1 MRLAAIILCM
11 VAFTHYGYD
20 HLAALYPEPARVTG
34 ALFYVLRGL
43 EGVALFLVVGLL
55 SRSWWVVAA
64 CLWGAVEEGQTAVC
78 RLAAGIDVKPS
89 VPLFSGLCGQD
100 AYWLGI
106 VVAAVIAIAM
116 LDKFT
121 GGKT

>member
-1 MRLAAIILCM
+1 MRLAVLILCM

-20 HLAALYPEPARVTG
+20 HVAAAYPEPARVTG
-34 ALFYVLRGL
+34 AIFYVLRGL

-78 RLAAGIDVKPS
+78 RMAAGIDVKPA
-89 VPLFSGLCGQD
+89 VPLFSGLCGTD

-106 VVAAVIAIAM
+106 FVAAVIAIAM
-116 LDKFT
+116 LDKFA
-121 GGKT
+121 GGKS

>member
-1 MRLAAIILCM
+1 M
-11 VAFTHYGYD
+11 VACTHYGYD

-34 ALFYVLRGL
+34 AIFYVLRGL
-43 EGVALFLVVGLL
+43 EGAALFAVVGIL
-55 SRSWWVVAA
+55 SRSWWVVAS

-78 RLAAGIDVKPS
+78 RLAAGIDVKQS
-89 VPLFSGLCGQD
+89 VPLFNGLCGQE
-100 AYWLGI
+100 AYWMGI
-106 VVAAVIAIAM
+106 AAAAVIAIAM

>member
-20 HLAALYPEPARVTG
+20 PLASFYADHERAGR
-34 ALFYVLRGL
+34 AIFYVLRGL

-55 SRSWWVVAA
+55 SRSSAVALA

-78 RLAAGIDVKPS
+78 RLAAGLEAAPA
-89 VPLFSGLCGQD
+89 VPAFSGLCGQD

-106 VVAAVIAIAM
+106 GIAAVIAVM
-116 LDKFT
+116 FLDKIR
-121 GGKT
+121 GKK